1 MELWRLHVCQSRY
14 ICLQQSDIEIKATY
28 QLKQQII
35 IRFLSFGVL
44 IKSNVP
50 YLRVS
55 SLLTSAFLTS
65 VITCFRC
72 WESISTPFLA
82 AYFMSRL
89 WASSRRLLARSHRGD
104 SGIHLREI
112 IKQRFIPNKGTLGRL
127 FFQIYWQWWHLGFA
141 TYKGSAWKSASI
153 FLNINHHVP
162 FWPHCCIF
170 SFMRKF
176 SFVGFIKY

>member
-1 MELWRLHVCQSRY
+1 MELWLHVCQFRY
-14 ICLQQSDIEIKATY
+14 ICLQQSDIELKATY
-28 QLKQQII
+28 QLKQQIM

-112 IKQRFIPNKGTLGRL
+112 NKQQLILNEGTLKRL
-127 FFQIYWQWWHLGFA
+127 FFHIYWQWRHHLCQ
-141 TYKGSAWKSASI
+141 KGSAWKSASI

-162 FWPHCCIF
+162 FWPRYCIF
-170 SFMRKF
+170 AFMRKF
-176 SFVGFIKY
+176 SFVG